1 MFVFNGPQQSWF
13 APRFIIIC
21 ELAKQPCL
29 STKTFPSSMLGGQ
42 TKLAF
47 ERQKNIQIKV
57 EPFKGKKR
65 KKDKV
70 TVM

>member
-29 STKTFPSSMLGGQ
+29 STKTFPSSMLMGQ

-57 EPFKGKKR
+57 KPFIKGKKR
-65 KKDKV
+65 KKKIK
-70 TVM
+70 